1 MATACS
7 HARWLEKCYSLIGSG
22 TSAWLYIWGAHGQDF
37 IRFQISSHSAAL
49 AVFACRISGVYTEFQ
64 LIADD
69 DILLDL
75 DISRI
80 IIYG

>member
-7 HARWLEKCYSLIGSG
+7 HARWLEKCYPLIGSG
-22 TSAWLYIWGAHGQDF
+22 TGAWLFILERMVRIV
-37 IRFQISSHSAAL
+37 IRFQITSHSAAL

-69 DILLDL
+69 DIIIDL
-75 DISRI
+75 DNSRI
-80 IIYG
+80 IIYE

>member
-1 MATACS
+1 MV
-7 HARWLEKCYSLIGSG
+7 RI
-22 TSAWLYIWGAHGQDF
+22 F
-37 IRFQISSHSAAL
+37 IRFQITSHSAAL

-64 LIADD
+64 LIADG

-80 IIYG
+80 STDSDSLKAFVDL